1 MIDDVPD
8 RWTVNRQMPP
18 ADVLAA
24 NSLSDGI
31 QGLVPAIGNNN
42 GIFRTCYV
50 QDILWNRH
58 FSPP

>member
-31 QGLVPAIGNNN
+31 LIIPGDQPM
-42 GIFRTCYV
+42 R
-50 QDILWNRH
+50 
-58 FSPP
+58 